1 MMELTKLPKSVGIIF
16 KHNFEPART
25 ECQRLKDWFTQRGV
39 TVYTEEM
46 ASRSYLSQCLEEE
59 TGIPDTVD
67 WVVVLGGDGT
77 LLGAARKVGR
87 YGVPILGINLGGLGF
102 LTEIPLKRLYKDM
115 EKLIGGEIEIETRLM
130 LEASVLRD
138 NEEKCRFSV
147 LNDVVINKGAL
158 ARIIDLRVSIDGRF
172 LSTFRA
178 DGLIVSSPTGSTG
191 YNLSAGGPILY
202 PNLEALIVTPICPFT
217 LTHRPIILP
226 DTSVIEIKMGENS
239 EEVTLTFDGQVGFD
253 LTDNDRVIVSK
264 SEEKLRLLK
273 SPDQDYFDILRTK
286 LKWGESSYNDA
297 NQ

>member
-202 PNLEALIVTPICPFT
+202 PNLEALILTPICPFA
-217 LTHRPIILP
+217 LTQRPIILP
-226 DTSVIEIKMGENS
+226 YTSVIEIKMGENS
-239 EEVTLTFDGQVGFD
+239 EKVTLTFDGQVGFD
-253 LTDNDRVIVSK
+253 LMDNDRIIVSK
-264 SEEKLRLLK
+264 SKKKLKLIK

-286 LKWGESSYNDA
+286 LKWGESSYNKTSG
-297 NQ
+297 

>member
-1 MMELTKLPKSVGIIF
+1 MTNIPKSVGIIY
-16 KHNFEPART
+16 KHNFGPAKR
-25 ECQRLKDWFTQRGV
+25 ECQRLKEWFTERGI

-46 ASRSYLSQCLEEE
+46 ASRAFISQSLEEE
-59 TGIPDTVD
+59 TNIPDTVH

-77 LLGAARKVGR
+77 LLGAARKIGR

-102 LTEIPLKRLYKDM
+102 LAEIPLKRLYKDM
-115 EKLIGGEIEIETRLM
+115 ERLIAGEMEVESRLM

-158 ARIIDLRVSIDGRF
+158 ARIINLRVSIDRRF
-172 LSTFRA
+172 LTTFRA

-202 PNLEALIVTPICPFT
+202 PNLEALILTPICPFT
-217 LTHRPIILP
+217 LTQRPIILP
-226 DTSVIEIKMGENS
+226 DTSVIEINMGEDS

-253 LTDNDRVIVSK
+253 LMDNDGIIIRT
-264 SEEKLRLLK
+264 SEKKLKLIK

-286 LKWGESSYNDA
+286 LKWGESS
-297 NQ
+297 

>member
-1 MMELTKLPKSVGIIF
+1 MTNIPKSVGIIY
-16 KHNFEPART
+16 KHNFGPAKR
-25 ECQRLKDWFTQRGV
+25 ECQRLKEWFTERGI

-46 ASRSYLSQCLEEE
+46 ASRAFISQSLEEE
-59 TGIPDTVD
+59 TNIPDTVH

-77 LLGAARKVGR
+77 LLGAARKIGR

-102 LTEIPLKRLYKDM
+102 LAEIPLKRLYKDM
-115 EKLIGGEIEIETRLM
+115 EMLIAGEMEVESRLM

-158 ARIIDLRVSIDGRF
+158 ARIINLRVSIDRRF
-172 LSTFRA
+172 LTTFRA

-202 PNLEALIVTPICPFT
+202 PNLEALILTPICPFT
-217 LTHRPIILP
+217 LTQRPIILP
-226 DTSVIEIKMGENS
+226 DTSVIEINMGEDS

-253 LTDNDRVIVSK
+253 LMDNDGIIIRT
-264 SEEKLRLLK
+264 SEKKLKLIK

-286 LKWGESSYNDA
+286 LKWGESS
-297 NQ
+297 

>member
-1 MMELTKLPKSVGIIF
+1 MMGLTKLPKSVGIIF

-115 EKLIGGEIEIETRLM
+115 EKIIAGEIEIETRLM

-202 PNLEALIVTPICPFT
+202 PNLEALILTPICPFA
-217 LTHRPIILP
+217 LTQRPIILP
-226 DTSVIEIKMGENS
+226 YTSVIEIKMGENS
-239 EEVTLTFDGQVGFD
+239 EQVTLTFDGQVGFD
-253 LTDNDRVIVSK
+253 LMDNDRIIVSK
-264 SEEKLRLLK
+264 SNKKLKLIK

-286 LKWGESSYNDA
+286 LKWGESSYNKTSE
-297 NQ
+297 